1 MAGRTWQAGDVMA
14 DRYRLEVSI
23 GRGAVGEVYR
33 AEHTRLRTPIAV
45 KLLHP
50 REGTSDG
57 LNERFL
63 REAQASAAIGGP
75 NVVAVSDFGF
85 DRGTPYLAMELLSGE
100 SLAQRLVREPRLS
113 PATSLDV
120 LTQVSR
126 AVARAHRRGIVHRD
140 LKPSNVYLAHDE
152 DQSRDQV
159 KVLDF
164 GIAKVLEGAPS
175 ALVGATLT
183 ETGVVLGTT
192 QYMSPEQARGTKEV
206 DHRSDLWALSILG
219 FQCLTGRLP
228 YEAASHT
235 DLLIA
240 IATQP
245 MPKPSEIARELPPS
259 VDAWFARGTRRS
271 PDDRFQTA
279 TEFAEELARALA

>member
-1 MAGRTWQAGDVMA
+1 M
-14 DRYRLEVSI
+14 
-23 GRGAVGEVYR
+23 GEVFR
-33 AEHTRLRTPIAV
+33 AEHTRLRTPIAL

-50 REGTSDG
+50 HERANDG
-57 LNERFL
+57 MHERFL
-63 REAQASAAIGGP
+63 REGQAIAAIGGP
-75 NVVAVSDFGF
+75 NVVAVSDFGV

-100 SLAQRLVREPRLS
+100 SLAERLSREPRLS
-113 PATSLDV
+113 PANTLDV
-120 LTQVSR
+120 LTQTAR

-140 LKPSNVYLAHDE
+140 LKPSNVYLARDE
-152 DQSRDQV
+152 DDPRDQV

-164 GIAKVLEGAPS
+164 GIAKVLGGAPS

-192 QYMSPEQARGTKEV
+192 QYMSPEQARGTKDV
-206 DHRSDLWALSILG
+206 DHRSDLWALAILG

-228 YEAASHT
+228 YVATSHT

-245 MPKPSEIARELPPS
+245 MPKPSEVSRDLPPA

-271 PDDRFQTA
+271 PDDRFESA
-279 TEFAEELARALA
+279 TELAEELARALS